1 MGAESL
7 PKKPMLSCPDSVLL
21 AMRAH
26 LMRYARTPSPRLAGS
41 IADCLDQ
48 LLADPRFKV
57 PPRERCTF
65 LQMRVYWRLV
75 ESLG

>member
-1 MGAESL
+1 MNVEAL
-7 PKKPMLSCPDSVLL
+7 PGRPAPSHTDSVLQ
-21 AMRAH
+21 AMRTQ
-26 LMRYARTPSPRLAGS
+26 LMRYARAPSPSLAGG

-48 LLADPRFKV
+48 LLADPLLKV
-57 PPRERCTF
+57 PPSERCTY